1 VSSWFSLALF
11 GRERNEDVL
20 MEAQHPVRAA
30 RVAAL
35 ADVHGN
41 APALEAVLDDVRRE
55 EPDLLV
61 FCGDLT
67 WGPLPEE
74 TLELLRP
81 LDALFV
87 RGNAE
92 RELLRLFDGLPD
104 DAGERARF
112 LVERHD
118 AAARE
123 LVASFRDSVV
133 VEIDG
138 LGTTRFCHGSPRSDE
153 ELVTPETPVE
163 RVREF
168 LGGVEERALVTAHT
182 HVSYERVVDATRL
195 LNPGSVGLPYE
206 GRPGAYWA
214 LLGPG
219 VEHRRTEY
227 DLDEAERHIA
237 AGGGPFAELTMEL
250 LRSPPT
256 RAEAIEHAEG
266 RVFSG

>member
-1 VSSWFSLALF
+1 VEGNDETF
-11 GRERNEDVL
+11 GTVHDGQVG
-20 MEAQHPVRAA
+20 AHPRDPTSQSIARCE

-41 APALEAVLDDVRRE
+41 APALEAVLAEVE
-55 EPDLLV
+55 AEAPDLVV

-67 WGPLPEE
+67 WGPLPRE
-74 TLELLRP
+74 TLELVRGLGAR
-81 LDALFV
+81 FV

-92 RELLRLFDGLPD
+92 RTLLEGAAEPTD
-104 DAGERARF
+104 RARF
-112 LVERHD
+112 LAERHD
-118 AAARE
+118 HQARAFVGGFE
-123 LVASFRDSVV
+123 EAVV
-133 VEIDG
+133 VEVGG
-138 LGTTRFCHGSPRSDE
+138 LGPARFCHGSPRSDE

-168 LGGVEERALVTAHT
+168 LAGVVERVVVTAHT
-182 HVSYERVVDATRL
+182 HVSYERVVDGTRL

-227 DLDEAERHIA
+227 DLDDAERRIR
-237 AGGGPFAELTMEL
+237 AGGGPFADLTMEL
-250 LRSPPT
+250 LRVPPT
-256 RAEAIEHAEG
+256 RAEAIEHAELRG
-266 RVFSG
+266 FSG

>member
-1 VSSWFSLALF
+1 L
-11 GRERNEDVL
+11 
-20 MEAQHPVRAA
+20 

-41 APALEAVLDDVRRE
+41 APALEAVLADVGRE
-55 EPDLLV
+55 APDLVV

-74 TLELLRP
+74 TIALVRS

-92 RELLRLFDGLPD
+92 RELLTLFDELP
-104 DAGERARF
+104 AGASERQRF

-118 AAARE
+118 AAARDF
-123 LVASFRDSVV
+123 VAGFREHVV
-133 VEIDG
+133 VEVDG
-138 LGTTRFCHGSPRSDE
+138 LGPTRFCHGSPRSDE
-153 ELVTPETPVE
+153 ELVTEATPVE

-168 LGGVEERALVTAHT
+168 LAGVEERAVVTAHT
-182 HVSYERVVDATRL
+182 HVSYERTVDGTLL

-227 DLDEAERHIA
+227 DLDD
-237 AGGGPFAELTMEL
+237 AGRRLGVPGNPFAELTIEL
-250 LRSPPT
+250 LRAPPT
-256 RAEAIEHAEG
+256 RAEAIEHAEQ

>member
-1 VSSWFSLALF
+1 MGAELTPRF
-11 GRERNEDVL
+11 
-20 MEAQHPVRAA
+20 A

-41 APALEAVLDDVRRE
+41 APALEAVLDEIRRE
-55 EPDLLV
+55 EPDLVV

-74 TLELLRP
+74 TLALLRP

-92 RELLRLFDGLPD
+92 RELLSLFDELPD
-104 DAGERARF
+104 DTGERARF

-118 AAARE
+118 PAARRFLAE
-123 LVASFRDSVV
+123 FSDHVV
-133 VEIDG
+133 VGIDG
-138 LGTTRFCHGSPRSDE
+138 LGSTRFCHGSPRSDE
-153 ELVTPETPVE
+153 ELVTEETAVD

-168 LGGVEERALVTAHT
+168 LAGVDESAVVTAHT
-182 HVSYERVVDATRL
+182 HVSYERVVDGTRL

-206 GRPGAYWA
+206 GGPGAYWA

-227 DLDEAERHIA
+227 DLDDAERRIRA
-237 AGGGPFAELTMEL
+237 GGPFAELTIEL